1 MADTMPSGSALVLL
15 PILWVAIAVGWSPLL
30 LWGRLRAVFADWPT
44 GSLAGNY
51 LLAVL
56 AVGAVHVGLFLAGG
70 VVLFGAG
77 DPGLLAYALA
87 LNLAVPVVGWVL
99 VCVVGPWLRDEA
111 VPHTAAFPLL
121 LGAVWYA
128 VVTTGVLAL
137 LALVLFVAF
146 YPG

>member
-1 MADTMPSGSALVLL
+1 MPSGSALVLL
-15 PILWVAIAVGWSPLL
+15 PIVWVAVAVGWSPLL

-44 GSLAGNY
+44 GRLAINY

-56 AVGAVHVGLFLAGG
+56 AVGVAHVGLFLAGG

-77 DPGLLAYALA
+77 DPGLLAYGLG
-87 LNLAVPVVGWVL
+87 LNLAVPVVGWFL
-99 VCVVGPWLRDEA
+99 VGLVVPWLRDQSVPHEAA
-111 VPHTAAFPLL
+111 VPLL
-121 LGAVWYA
+121 FGAIWYA